1 MAEALRLDILID
13 EDGSA
18 RRAVAE
24 FASAMQKAGID
35 AESAAKQVDKF
46 EQEYLAAASAAKTA
60 TAAQT
65 QATTATKSAGQAA
78 EQAATAK
85 GRQAQASDALTAAV
99 KRYAAPAV
107 IGAAVM
113 STLNWAGSLSDLSKS
128 TGISTTSLQKF
139 EIIGKATGTT
149 MDQIAASSLQL
160 SNRLAGGDKSAALAV
175 EKLGLN
181 LDKLK
186 ASKPD
191 ETMLAFARALS
202 KVEDPQQRVA
212 LAMDVMGRSGG
223 AMIPVL
229 MDMAEKW
236 DTVSA
241 KISEDGVKSLDD
253 AGDSLDEM
261 LGVGKALIA
270 SVLVPFAP
278 LLTGISNAMTPLL
291 TKFGE
296 FMSFVLA
303 PLDMAKWKAWT
314 DNLKDAAAAM
324 GYMVGIGPGVTG
336 ALPGMPNAP
345 ARAGMPQGLPVPGDP
360 MGGAAGQ
367 SWSFLNK
374 FTGGKN
380 TGVAGGTGG
389 GVTPYTANQWANI
402 MAVLGPSNPMGNG
415 GLGGFP
421 GWATPALLGA
431 GGSPIS
437 FGNGSGLMGTVGMNA
452 PGGGGGFG
460 SWFQGNKGKI
470 GGLALTMGGQYLGSK
485 MGGKAGGAMSGAASG
500 AQAGMMFG
508 PWGAAVGG
516 VIGGVAGWIGAG
528 KRQAAEK
535 KELASMKGGEEF
547 SAIKAKAEE
556 LGISMEKVFS
566 AKKVEDFQKALKGVT
581 DQIAEQEAESNK
593 VHDAMERWGLT
604 IDEMG
609 PKFKQT
615 EMDKAAKGFTEDFY
629 TLVNA
634 GADVNKVIE
643 KMGPEIGKFV
653 HSSIEMGTQVP
664 LEMKKIIEK
673 MIEQGT
679 LLDKNGE
686 KFTDISQIPFAEN
699 LNSQFSSLIGKL
711 DALISKVF
719 GLGDAFDSA
728 ADKGRGLN
736 DSLPDDGG
744 SGGGDQTNV
753 FRGGVIAGRGKV
765 LHFQKG
771 GFVPRGTDSVPAML
785 TPGEMVLARDQVKA
799 MTRGGRASSV
809 TVNLHIGG
817 YLDSP
822 KVQRDIARVVTDA
835 IDRDVRMRRVS

>member
-24 FASAMQKAGID
+24 FAASMQKAGID

-46 EQEYLAAASAAKTA
+46 EQEYLAAAAAAKKA
-60 TAAQT
+60 TDAQT

-78 EQAATAK
+78 EQAAAAK
-85 GRQAQASDALTAAV
+85 GRQAQASDALTSAV

-139 EIIGKATGTT
+139 EIIGKASGVT

-186 ASKPD
+186 ASRPD
-191 ETMLAFARALS
+191 ETMLSFARALS

-229 MDMAEKW
+229 LDMAEKW

-253 AGDSLDEM
+253 AGDSLDAM
-261 LGVGKALIA
+261 MGTGKALIA

-303 PLDMAKWKAWT
+303 PLDMAKWQAWT
-314 DNLKDAAAAM
+314 SNLQDAAAAM

-336 ALPGMPNAP
+336 AMPGMPAAP
-345 ARAGMPQGLPVPGDP
+345 ARFGMPSGIAVPGDP

-374 FTGGKN
+374 FTGQRGKTAA
-380 TGVAGGTGG
+380 TGSA
-389 GVTPYTANQWANI
+389 VTPYTANQWAG
-402 MAVLGPSNPMGNG
+402 MQAVYGNMMGG
-415 GLGGFP
+415 GIPGFP
-421 GWATPALLGA
+421 GWAFPDVLSSSMSAQNLGIGFA
-431 GGSPIS
+431 R
-437 FGNGSGLMGTVGMNA
+437 GNQMVPFAGTVGMNA
-452 PGGGGGFG
+452 PGGGGIG
-460 SWFQGNKGKI
+460 SWLSGHKTQIAGAGLGLLSRFIPQGGRV
-470 GGLALTMGGQYLGSK
+470 
-485 MGGKAGGAMSGAASG
+485 GGALSGAAQG
-500 AQAGMMFG
+500 ASMGAMFG
-508 PWGAAVGG
+508 PWGMGIGAAVGG
-516 VIGGVAGWIGAG
+516 IAGLFGGGS
-528 KRQAAEK
+528 KDK
-535 KELASMKGGEEF
+535 KQINAMKGGEDF
-547 SAIKAKAEE
+547 TAIKAKAEE
-556 LGISMEKVFS
+556 LGISMDKVFS
-566 AKKVEDFQKALKGVT
+566 AKKVEDFQKALQGVS
-581 DQIAEQEAESNK
+581 DQIAAQEAESNK
-593 VHDAMERWGLT
+593 VHDAMARWGIT
-604 IDEMG
+604 IDQMG

-615 EMDKAAKGFTEDFY
+615 EMDKAAKGFAEDFY

-634 GADVNKVIE
+634 GADVNTVIE

-686 KFTDISQIPFAEN
+686 KFTDIGQIPFAEN
-699 LNSQFSSLIGKL
+699 LNTQFSSLIGKL
-711 DALISKVF
+711 DELISRVF

-728 ADKGRGLN
+728 AGSAGN
-736 DSLPDDGG
+736 FNNEAGNTPNVGG
-744 SGGGDQTNV
+744 GPETNVASGGVV
-753 FRGGVIAGRGKV
+753 FGRGKV

-799 MTRGGRASSV
+799 MARGGRSGSV
-809 TVNLHIGG
+809 TVNLNIAG

-822 KVQRDIARVVTDA
+822 QVQRNIARVVTDA
-835 IDRDVRMRRVS
+835 IDRDVRMRRSG